1 MNILKAMFDYYGRLV
16 RRFNADV
23 IMVKYQFP
31 FICIIE
37 PEYDIVEYIAAF
49 SLLWLVHTMT
59 E

>member
-31 FICIIE
+31 F
-37 PEYDIVEYIAAF
+37 YLHYR
-49 SLLWLVHTMT
+49 T
-59 E
+59 